1 MKLRFLLFATF
12 LTLSLTTFA
21 QRDEAKNDSIFSNN
35 VTAINIDTDNV
46 DDLRNF
52 DWEEMLEFFNEN
64 EADQEFK
71 FSIAYQN
78 PDKKEKGK
86 FSYDNFKFS
95 VTGKSKDAEKLL
107 KNTEKVVSKFVKI
120 YDQKSTDKQ

>member
-1 MKLRFLLFATF
+1 MKLRSLLFATF
-12 LTLSLTTFA
+12 LTFSLTTFA
-21 QRDEAKNDSIFSNN
+21 QRDEAKNDSIVSNS

-52 DWEEMLEFFNEN
+52 DWEEMLDFFSEN

-78 PDKKEKGK
+78 PDKKEEGK

-107 KNTEKVVSKFVKI
+107 QNTEKVVSKFVKI
-120 YDQKSTDKQ
+120 YDQKSTDKH

>member
-1 MKLRFLLFATF
+1 MKLRSLLFTTF
-12 LTLSLTTFA
+12 LIFSLTTFA
-21 QRDEAKNDSIFSNN
+21 QNDKTTNDSIVTNS

-52 DWEEMLEFFNEN
+52 DWEEMLEFFSEN

-78 PDKKEKGK
+78 PDKKEDGK
-86 FSYDNFKFS
+86 LSYDNFKFS